1 MPLGNRILLEQR
13 QKIIEDFSEDY
24 LTAVATI
31 GLNLSTAR
39 GKRREAHH
47 FRVNDEMGNCL
58 NDIVNE
64 NYEANLMIK
73 ELFILRNKGR
83 SVTRT

>member
-13 QKIIEDFSEDY
+13 QKIIEAFEDFSEDY

-73 ELFILRNKGR
+73 ALFILRN
-83 SVTRT
+83 